1 MNFIQTEFVC
11 LLVVVFAAYWLL
23 QERRA
28 QNLLLVVASAVFY
41 GWVHPWFLLLL
52 YSSALLDWGMG
63 LCIERWPRHRK
74 LWLVLSLAGN
84 LGKLAWFKYFDFF
97 VESVVLALGSLGVE
111 TSLHTLGIFL
121 PVGISFFT
129 FQSMSYTIDVY
140 RGELAARRSFL
151 DYAVFLS
158 FFPQLVAG
166 PVERASRLLPQVERA
181 RTLRWEAV
189 QSGLGLVLWGAF
201 LKVAVADQIAPYV
214 DKIFVHATP
223 SGPMIW
229 AATVGFTVQI
239 LADFSAYSKIAR
251 GSARMLGFELILNF
265 DHPYLARSPSDFW
278 RRWHVSFS
286 SWIRDY
292 LYIPLGGSKGGRW
305 STFRAT
311 AGALLL
317 SGLWHGAAWT
327 FLLWGAYHT
336 LLITGYRLVGRRI
349 PEGVRRSAAGRL
361 AAVPLMFGFT
371 VVGWLIFRE
380 THIARL
386 AHYLTL
392 NPVGGTPEQ
401 WATALVMLG
410 ATTACAAPMVLALMA
425 ERWLLPPLERTPWAL
440 PIRTTAWAAGLVLLL
455 AFLRDNAGDFIYF
468 QF

>member
-1 MNFIQTEFVC
+1 MTFIQYEFVC
-11 LLVVVFAAYWLL
+11 LLVIVFCAYWTVRD
-23 QERRA
+23 RRA
-28 QNLLLVVASAVFY
+28 QNLLLVAASAVFY

-63 LCIERWPRHRK
+63 LCIARRPERKR
-74 LWLVLSLAGN
+74 LWLTLSLVGN

-97 VESVVLALGSLGVE
+97 LDNVIHSLGALGIE

-140 RGELAARRSFL
+140 RGELEARRSFL

-166 PVERASRLLPQVERA
+166 PVERASRLLPQVERT
-181 RTLRWEAV
+181 RRFDLEAV
-189 QSGLGLVLWGAF
+189 QSGLGLVFWGAF
-201 LKVAVADQIAPYV
+201 MKVAVADQIAPYV
-214 DKIFVHATP
+214 DKIFVHADP

-278 RRWHVSFS
+278 RRWHISFS
-286 SWIRDY
+286 TWIRDY
-292 LYIPLGGSKGGRW
+292 LYIPLGGSRGGSW

-311 AGALLL
+311 AGAMLL

-336 LLITGYRLVGRRI
+336 LLITGYRIVGRRI
-349 PEGVRRSAAGRL
+349 PKRLRRSRPGRV
-361 AAVPLMFGFT
+361 AAVPLMFAFT

-380 THIARL
+380 THIDRL

-401 WATALVMLG
+401 WIAALVMLG
-410 ATTACAAPMVLALMA
+410 ATLACALPMVLVLVA
-425 ERWLLPPLERTPWAL
+425 ERWLLPRLEGTPWLL
-440 PIRTTAWAAGLVLLL
+440 PLRTTGWAAAAVLLA
-455 AFLRDNAGDFIYF
+455 AFLRNNAGDFIYF